1 MKTELLITADIAA
14 FSFLQLLT
22 LNIHSLFSATVLTKQ
37 Y

>member
-1 MKTELLITADIAA
+1 MKTELLITADTAA
-14 FSFLQLLT
+14 FSFVQLLT